1 MNVAPDLAI
10 SAAELERRLAGLDAV
25 GTGPDGVTRLAWS
38 PQLAA
43 AERWF
48 GEQAAQLGL
57 RVQRDG
63 AGSLWACP
71 DTAPPWW
78 ATGSHLDSVR
88 RGGRYDGPLGVA
100 AAFAAAARCP
110 SPVAVIAFAD
120 EEGARFNTPTFGSR
134 ALVGRLDVADA
145 LARRDDDDVSLAD
158 AMAAAGAPPDG
169 LPGAPGWLERLHGF
183 VELHIDQTRDLALA
197 GAAAGGVRSLAA
209 RLRLAVV
216 LQGRA
221 DHAGTT
227 RRADRRDALMAAAR
241 LIVAADEQTTSD
253 EDIVCTASR
262 VIVEPNA
269 FTTVPARV
277 RLWLDARAPD
287 RTRLDAWEAGVR
299 DAAAGLLDAT
309 GVTIEAT
316 VASRSDGVVFDDRV
330 RGALRVAVREAVGRE
345 VPELVCYA
353 GHDAGIVAERR
364 PAGMVFAR
372 NPTGVS
378 HSPEEAVSLE
388 DAAVAA
394 TALAAAL
401 RELA

>member
-1 MNVAPDLAI
+1 
-10 SAAELERRLAGLDAV
+10 
-25 GTGPDGVTRLAWS
+25 
-38 PQLAA
+38 
-43 AERWF
+43 
-48 GEQAAQLGL
+48 
-57 RVQRDG
+57 
-63 AGSLWACP
+63 
-71 DTAPPWW
+71 
-78 ATGSHLDSVR
+78 
-88 RGGRYDGPLGVA
+88 
-100 AAFAAAARCP
+100 
-110 SPVAVIAFAD
+110 
-120 EEGARFNTPTFGSR
+120 
-134 ALVGRLDVADA
+134 
-145 LARRDDDDVSLAD
+145 
-158 AMAAAGAPPDG
+158 
-169 LPGAPGWLERLHGF
+169 
-183 VELHIDQTRDLALA
+183 
-197 GAAAGGVRSLAA
+197 
-209 RLRLAVV
+209 
-216 LQGRA
+216 
-221 DHAGTT
+221 
-227 RRADRRDALMAAAR
+227 
-241 LIVAADEQTTSD
+241 
-253 EDIVCTASR
+253 
-262 VIVEPNA
+262 
-269 FTTVPARV
+269 ARV